1 MVRWQ
6 AGSGDGAAD
15 FSMQLHSRNSSA
27 ELHPPDWWDLF
38 FGTNELSDQENHVSA
53 LCCHSGRKIGCLFFI
68 CITGFI
74 KMPENRHS
82 NMPVMNRKKASYSA
96 GCKNQTSGLLTYK
109 SYWFFLVIMDILWR
123 RRSTGPSWKEVM
135 VWGRMCVQTQ
145 KVSEKNVRNNRS
157 P

>member
-1 MVRWQ
+1 MVLQ
-6 AGSGDGAAD
+6 TSVCSFTAGTLQLNYTPPTGEAFFWHKWTERSGKPC
-15 FSMQLHSRNSSA
+15 H
-27 ELHPPDWWDLF
+27 HW
-38 FGTNELSDQENHVSA
+38 
-53 LCCHSGRKIGCLFFI
+53 LCCQSGRKIGCLFFI